1 MVASFTQQFC
11 IHHFMA
17 HRLRLRCILAWIALL
32 SFCAPFCVAE
42 PKWVRLDSSHFS
54 VLTDADEQK
63 AHEINV
69 RFEQMRDV
77 FSQLLMRSRVNL
89 SIPIDI
95 IALSTDEEFSRICP
109 TVADRSIARGGFFVP
124 GNDRVYFVLNL
135 SKPDSWQAVS
145 YEFARVLLNYNYPP
159 VQRWFDEGF
168 AEYFA
173 SLQIQNIQ
181 AQLGGDPEGLLAAAS
196 KSAPT
201 ASPFIDL
208 LISTPW
214 LSIPDLFNTHIDA
227 AFPSAN
233 SRRAI
238 FFAQSWITMH
248 YLITKGKL
256 PEAGTYLGAVESGS
270 SVDDAVQTAFGM
282 STTQFAQQLKEYL
295 PALNSALH
303 GPATTGGVSFSPIQS
318 LTTVTPENVTTTR
331 HELLPF
337 YAQAL
342 LAELELRMPEHHDQA
357 RQQLESLVGDSR
369 TETAIAR
376 HALGWD
382 DVVKGNIDKA
392 REAMDRA
399 LDLDPKDGWAHYYQA
414 LMKYDEGQSGKE
426 IKSLANMMEDLHIV
440 LDWKSEFGRAYDML
454 AWAQRE
460 GGGVHAATDSIRA
473 AMQLDPRNQ
482 ENRLELARIYL
493 AGKNWDAATAL
504 LNNLSSN
511 SDPKIAAAA
520 KGYLNDLPMLKKYG
534 VAPKSSDTAQA
545 AKPSTGTATVP
556 SPHTTPGATAS
567 ASTPEN
573 DSDDNSDQPTEP
585 KIDKRP
591 IIYLKAKLLSV
602 DCSIP
607 PSAIVTVTSG
617 SKTLKLRAADSNSL
631 PLVGAAQ
638 FSCEWK
644 DRLVS
649 VNYKASSASGGDLV
663 SLELH

>member
-1 MVASFTQQFC
+1 
-11 IHHFMA
+11 
-17 HRLRLRCILAWIALL
+17 
-32 SFCAPFCVAE
+32 
-42 PKWVRLDSSHFS
+42 
-54 VLTDADEQK
+54 
-63 AHEINV
+63 
-69 RFEQMRDV
+69 
-77 FSQLLMRSRVNL
+77 
-89 SIPIDI
+89 
-95 IALSTDEEFSRICP
+95 
-109 TVADRSIARGGFFVP
+109 VP
-124 GNDRVYFVLNL
+124 GDDRVYFVLNL
-135 SKPDSWQAVS
+135 SKTDSWQAVS

-173 SLQIQNIQ
+173 SLQIQNTQ
-181 AQLGGDPEGLLAAAS
+181 AQLGGDPEGILTSTS

-201 ASPFIDL
+201 SSPFIDL
-208 LISTPW
+208 LTSTPW
-214 LSIPDLFNTHIDA
+214 LTIPDLFNTRIDT
-227 AFPSAN
+227 AFPSSN
-233 SRRAI
+233 SRHTI

-248 YLITKGKL
+248 YLITRGKL
-256 PEAGTYLGAVESGS
+256 PDAGTYLGAVASGS
-270 SVDDAVQTAFGM
+270 SMDNAVQQAFGM
-282 STTQFAQQLKEYL
+282 STSQFAQQIKEYL
-295 PALNSALH
+295 PPLNSALH
-303 GPATTGGVSFSPIQS
+303 SPAPTAGASFAPIQS

-342 LAELELRMPEHHDQA
+342 LAELELWLPEHHDQA

-382 DVVKGNIDKA
+382 DMVKGKIDKA
-392 REAMDRA
+392 REAMERA
-399 LDLDPKDGWAHYYQA
+399 LELDPKDGWAHYYQA
-414 LMKYDEGQSGKE
+414 LMKYNEAQGGKE
-426 IKSLANMMEDLHIV
+426 VKSLANMMEDLHIV

-520 KGYLNDLPMLKKYG
+520 KSYLNDLPMLKKYG
-534 VAPKSSDTAQA
+534 VAPQSSDKAEA
-545 AKPSTGTATVP
+545 AKPSSGTAAVP
-556 SPHTTPGATAS
+556 STHTAPNTTAS

-573 DSDDNSDQPTEP
+573 DSDDNADQPAEP

-591 IIYLKAKLLSV
+591 IIYLKAKLVSV

-617 SKTLKLRAADSNSL
+617 AKTLKLRAADSKSL
-631 PLVGAAQ
+631 PLVGADQ

-644 DRLVS
+644 DRQVS
-649 VNYKASSASGGDLV
+649 VNYKASSAGGGDLV
-663 SLELH
+663 SLELR